1 MRRLPVLALMLAAA
15 CASNTKPEDTP
26 APVAPPS
33 SRPQTERITT
43 GSGTQLQINTMNVD
57 TDVRL
62 FSTGTPAQVFAVL
75 PAVYAE
81 LAIPVSVNDGQSKS
95 VGNTGWRTRRSI
107 GKVPMQRYLDCGSSG
122 TIQNAETYQILMSVV
137 TTVRPNASGGSV
149 VSTAITATGKNPVT
163 SSSAEVR
170 CATKG
175 DLEIRIRDM
184 VQKRIEAM

>member
-1 MRRLPVLALMLAAA
+1 MRRSLTVALILGAA
-15 CASNTKPEDTP
+15 CSSGSNPDPAATP
-26 APVAPPS
+26 AV
-33 SRPQTERITT
+33 RPNTERIVTST
-43 GSGTQLQINTMNVD
+43 GAQVQINAMNVD

-75 PAVYAE
+75 PAVYTE
-81 LAIPVSVNDGQSKS
+81 LGIPITVNNSNTKT

-107 GKVPMQRYLDCGSSG
+107 AKVPMQRYLDCGGSG
-122 TIQNAETYQILMSVV
+122 NMQNAETYSIHMSVV
-137 TTVRPNASGGSV
+137 TTVVPNTSGGSV

-163 SSSAEVR
+163 SSTAEVR

-184 VQKRIEAM
+184 VQKKIEAM

>member
-1 MRRLPVLALMLAAA
+1 MRRLPILLLALGTA
-15 CASNTKPEDTP
+15 CSGGSGPQSEATP
-26 APVAPPS
+26 SVRPS
-33 SRPQTERITT
+33 TERVTT
-43 GSGTQLQINTMNVD
+43 GSGGQVQINAMSID

-81 LAIPVSVNDGQSKS
+81 LGIPISVNNAQSKS
-95 VGNTGWRTRRSI
+95 VGNTGWRTRRAVA
-107 GKVPMQRYLDCGSSG
+107 KVPMQRYLECGSSG
-122 TIQNAETYQILMSVV
+122 SMSNAETYSINMSIV
-137 TTVRPNASGGSV
+137 TTVRPNDSGGSV
-149 VSTAITATGKNPVT
+149 VATAISAIGKNPVT

-170 CATKG
+170 CASKG